1 MSHEHWLH
9 EHPKVRAA
17 IRWQKPDRSGS
28 TYEQWS
34 AAQQS
39 DLAHA
44 YAKAAKGDATG
55 LVDPPPN
62 LVQATGGD
70 YPTTVLSRDDAWRLY
85 VAHVA
90 QSLAVEIGKQVE
102 WSLTGCSAKQLAVLL
117 DSRQFFTWDADHGGY
132 GIDEDTSGQAL
143 PAAPDSSWGLIEEI
157 RRIPE
162 LQAEVPPVSSP
173 GIPLQL
179 GPRSILIAQLL
190 GWCRDNM
197 LHFGGT
203 STARDMQATWQYR
216 GWPPVA
222 RMISG
227 THNHEYP
234 VPSENFSHWTAGCH
248 GTVGFLRAVL
258 RTANV
263 PVAYTYQVG
272 HAQPFFMTERSYLSH
287 GDDPYNGLVRRDEP
301 SVDPPYPAG
310 LLLIGQAEHDAWY
323 GDDVPEKKKYNNVGR
338 RPIELAI
345 DYLPMPVL
353 WAYCHDRAA
362 GRSHADGEVYNEI
375 FKPVY
380 TLAELSAAHLWKRM
394 DEKIAALGLCP

>member
-17 IRWQKPDRSGS
+17 IRWQKPDGSGS

-34 AAQQS
+34 TAERG
-39 DLAHA
+39 DLADA
-44 YAKAAKGDATG
+44 YTTAVSGQATG
-55 LVDPPPN
+55 LADPPPN
-62 LVQATGGD
+62 LRELAGAD
-70 YPTTVLSRDDAWRLY
+70 YPDTTLSRDDAWRLY

-90 QSLAVEIGKQVE
+90 QSLAVEIDNRVD
-102 WSLTGCSAKQLAVLL
+102 WSLTDCSAKELAVLL
-117 DSRQFFTWDADHGGY
+117 DSRQFFAWDTHHGGY
-132 GIDEDTSGQAL
+132 SIDESIGGLAL
-143 PAAPDSSWGLIEEI
+143 PAAPDTSFALIEKI
-157 RRIPE
+157 RRTPE
-162 LQAEVPPVSSP
+162 LQADVPPAP
-173 GIPLQL
+173 GLGTPLQL
-179 GPRSILIAQLL
+179 SPRAILIAQLL

-197 LHFGGT
+197 THFAGIYH
-203 STARDMQATWQYR
+203 AKDMQATWQYR
-216 GWPPVA
+216 GMTPVA
-222 RMISG
+222 RVISG
-227 THNHEYP
+227 THNHEVSP
-234 VPSENFSHWTAGCH
+234 PHFGHWTAGCY

-263 PVAYTYQVG
+263 PVARIHESG

-301 SVDPPYPAG
+301 WVDPPYPAG

-323 GDDVPEKKKYNNVGR
+323 GDDVPEKKKYDNVGR

-380 TLAELSAAHLWKRM
+380 TLAELNAAQLWNRM